1 MRVESLADL
10 LVDEMKDLY
19 SAEKQI
25 VLALPKII
33 KAVSAPE
40 VQDGLSKHLSFKKG
54 KSGRPRESEYV
65 DRLAWRKWNGHRE
78 NSHRPRS
85 SPPAWTQRRTKEAD
99 DR

>member
-1 MRVESLADL
+1 MRVESLEDL

-40 VQDGLSKHLSFKKG
+40 VQEGLSKL
-54 KSGRPRESEYV
+54 
-65 DRLAWRKWNGHRE
+65 
-78 NSHRPRS
+78 
-85 SPPAWTQRRTKEAD
+85 RRQEIN
-99 DR
+99 